1 MKRLGV
7 LLVVVLLAAAP
18 AMAGE
23 KGKCEGNPDDC
34 AKKME
39 QKIGAEGVARDQL

>member
-1 MKRLGV
+1 MKSLGV
-7 LLVVVLLAAAP
+7 FLVVLLLAAAP
-18 AMAGE
+18 AMAGD

-39 QKIGAEGVARDQL
+39 QKLAQKAWLG